1 MLVESMMILLD
12 YHFQF
17 HIVYKMDDAKKEK
30 NLVLKKKKKREFLTK
45 SVFKSARS
53 VVLFFKLN

>member
-1 MLVESMMILLD
+1 MIFLD

-17 HIVYKMDDAKKEK
+17 HSVYKMDDAIKKENNEINPSRNSK
-30 NLVLKKKKKREFLTK
+30 FHTK

-53 VVLFFKLN
+53 VVLFFKLK